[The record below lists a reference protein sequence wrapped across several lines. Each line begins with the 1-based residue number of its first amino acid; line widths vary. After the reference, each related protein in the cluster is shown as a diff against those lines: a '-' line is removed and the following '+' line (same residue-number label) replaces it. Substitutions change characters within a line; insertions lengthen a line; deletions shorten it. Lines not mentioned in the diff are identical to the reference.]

1 MSKPEDLKA
10 ARGVSPRPGEASVLG
25 RMSLVLN
32 AFSVSRPA
40 LTVEEVAQL
49 IGASEPTAY
58 RYLGELCESGL
69 LSRRTGLYVL
79 GPKVIE
85 LEFIIRS
92 CDPIMHA
99 SEDVLRRLA
108 ETTGCNVLLCN
119 VYNETIVNVFHA
131 AGREPLD
138 LIFTRGRPMPLFRG
152 SQARAILS
160 VLDRRQLKRIFERHE
175 GDPDLKRVAA
185 NWDDFKALLQ
195 ETRRR
200 GYYISRNELDP
211 DVTGIAAPVFDRD
224 RTVLGSL
231 VLAYSSSR
239 PPPISEKAL
248 AQIVVDTATTLSG
261 SNGSASD

>member
-1 MSKPEDLKA
+1 MSEPKA
-10 ARGVSPRPGEASVLG
+10 RAKVGAAEPSVLG
-25 RMSLVLN
+25 RMALVLN
-32 AFSVSRPA
+32 AFSISRPA

-49 IGASEPTAY
+49 IGASEATAY

-92 CDPIMHA
+92 CDPVMRA
-99 SEDVLRRLA
+99 SEDVMRRLA

-119 VYNETIVNVFHA
+119 IYNETIVNVFHA
-131 AGREPLD
+131 FGREPIN
-138 LIFTRGRPMPLFRG
+138 LIYTKGRPMPLFRG

-160 VLDRRQLKRIFERHE
+160 VLDRRRLKRIFERHE
-175 GDPDLKRVAA
+175 GDPDLKRIASD
-185 NWDDFKALLQ
+185 WDEFRALLQ

-200 GYYISRNELDP
+200 GYYVSRNELDR

-231 VLAYSSSR
+231 VLAFASSK
-239 PPPISEKAL
+239 PPPISERAL
-248 AQIVVDTATTLSG
+248 AQIVVETAEHLSG
-261 SNGSASD
+261 GKDAAPDQEV

>member
-1 MSKPEDLKA
+1 MTE
-10 ARGVSPRPGEASVLG
+10 G
-25 RMSLVLN
+25 
-32 AFSVSRPA
+32 SRRA
-40 LTVEEVAQL
+40 LTVEEVAQI
-49 IGASEPTAY
+49 IGASEATAY

-119 VYNETIVNVFHA
+119 IYNETIVNVFHA
-131 AGREPLD
+131 FGREPLD
-138 LIFTRGRPMPLFRG
+138 LIFTKGRPMPLFRG

-175 GDPDLKRVAA
+175 GDPDLKRIPPLPICGVVAQTGTRSRA
-185 NWDDFKALLQ
+185 AHGDHVTRSFLNIGQHHVPMVRAAFNDPG
-195 ETRRR
+195 ET
-200 GYYISRNELDP
+200 
-211 DVTGIAAPVFDRD
+211 
-224 RTVLGSL
+224 
-231 VLAYSSSR
+231 
-239 PPPISEKAL
+239 
-248 AQIVVDTATTLSG
+248 
-261 SNGSASD
+261 GSAHAILTRCLDLNARTLKSR